1 MDHKND
7 GLAIFAIIISIIGC
21 ICAMFPLLNIVSIVV
36 IFIGF
41 VISVVVLA
49 NGKSR
54 ALSIIAM
61 LVSIFTVIIAIN
73 IDIKVVGN
81 FNKNNSSYRISNIN
95 NNDNV
100 VKNFIKSVDKSSDEI
115 LKDIDVLIDI
125 MDYDT
130 NSSGMKKIKLS
141 VKVTNKSDT
150 RKSYIINIAAIGKGN
165 YKIVEDSIY
174 VLNLDPGEVKTY
186 EAFKF
191 DEISDEEFNM
201 IKDAK
206 FKVINAKEYLNDG
219 IINKEDLKDN
229 NLVK

>member
-21 ICAMFPLLNIVSIVV
+21 ICVMFPLLNIVSIVV

-115 LKDIDVLIDI
+115 LKDIDVLIDT